1 MSRTLE
7 NAERALSVLKESRLR
22 VIDRNLVAYNLLNN
36 EQKEQYHVYS
46 HDKSLCA
53 PRCWV
58 CSGQVDSLTANAYRL
73 INQINNLES
82 GLDRGDDE

>member
-36 EQKEQYHVYS
+36 EQKEQAG
-46 HDKSLCA
+46 K
-53 PRCWV
+53 
-58 CSGQVDSLTANAYRL
+58 
-73 INQINNLES
+73 
-82 GLDRGDDE
+82 

>member
-7 NAERALSVLKESRLR
+7 SAEKALSVLKESRLR

-53 PRCWV
+53 PQCWAGRR
-58 CSGQVDSLTANAYRL
+58 SG
-73 INQINNLES
+73 
-82 GLDRGDDE
+82 